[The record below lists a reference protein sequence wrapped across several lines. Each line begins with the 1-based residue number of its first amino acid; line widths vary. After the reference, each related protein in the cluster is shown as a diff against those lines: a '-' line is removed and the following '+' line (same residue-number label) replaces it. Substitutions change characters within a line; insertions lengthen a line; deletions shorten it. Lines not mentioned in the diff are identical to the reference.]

1 MVQGVGLGGHGL
13 DGDGF
18 CDIQEG
24 GSEGEGVSLCERY
37 DASRHPEGVEPECS
51 LDYNLAMLATELVQ
65 MNDRAYCVDLQGN
78 YCPVASY
85 DSEGDNP
92 YGVVLGVQAKVGNVY
107 SAKSVFMRDYSV
119 VYGNVETGG
128 IIERQSPTP
137 LIYGIATE
145 KADQKNSMVLYMHQ
159 FLEKLSME
167 RGNCCRKYD

>member
-1 MVQGVGLGGHGL
+1 
-13 DGDGF
+13 
-18 CDIQEG
+18 
-24 GSEGEGVSLCERY
+24 
-37 DASRHPEGVEPECS
+37 
-51 LDYNLAMLATELVQ
+51 MLATELVQ

-107 SAKSVFMRDYSV
+107 SAKSVFLRDYSV
-119 VYGNVETGG
+119 VYGNVETDG

-145 KADQKNSMVLYMHQ
+145 KADQ
-159 FLEKLSME
+159 EKLYGVIYASVF
-167 RGNCCRKYD
+167 GKIINGTGKLLPKV